1 VSLIRGTD
9 PLALLAIQAGQT
21 PTPGDQRGARGSNP
35 LDVQQVAHKIGDP
48 VPIAFGRQRNGA
60 GGVFISPKATECR
73 FENDTDNDVTAFYHL
88 VLSEGRIGSLQV
100 RDVFQRQCRVG
111 SFTQTYNR
119 RAGTWTPGNAIV
131 VRAGFDKPEATYLC
145 GTVGAYPGMST
156 LSFQVTIPNGF
167 DVWNRQVHCFV
178 RNGMEVY
185 RWADDTANV
194 SSDSFADLA
203 YWLMVNSARIP
214 VSLIDT
220 DSIESTSVF
229 LNANNITTNCWLTEA
244 INYSELISRWGPYHL
259 LRSSSRNGKAGLKP
273 LLPTNSNGTIK
284 TTALTV
290 EYTFTDDLVIP
301 GSEEIVY
308 SDWASRQPFVAQ
320 VVWRQQLDADVGI
333 IRTAEVRYAGTA
345 GTGPYETH
353 DLSQFCTREDHAV
366 KVGAYILAKRVR
378 STHTMRFKVRPQ
390 SHNTIVQQ
398 GSIVRVR
405 LERNASGDVPV
416 FHDYLYEVERITRTL
431 AGDIQYDCSHV
442 PVDSQGRS
450 LIARDV
456 ANATG
461 AGILLTSNLTG
472 LGCDLNSAG
481 DTSIPS
487 ETFTPPPSI
496 PGDGLTPIDPGV
508 DTPISGIGGGGSGG
522 GGGGSGGG
530 GGALPPAASPE
541 PEPTPDDGND
551 PQPLGPMQRCPV
563 PGGDPAIPPVGT
575 CPGAV
580 VKRTIG
586 NIGDEA
592 NAFTQTGGAELY
604 RIPLTP
610 PDEVGGD
617 NYNNKFVSFSF
628 ECPEGEP
635 GDDAPPPRRQVADPC
650 NNPQPAPEFDPTEYT
665 YYRYTGST
673 TWHPTTNPG
682 GGRFTLGAAPGAGN
696 FVLWWASGVVSAVDP
711 SLSIGGTLVRI
722 ESQSGSVRFAIVKG
736 AIGGPGNLTVTHS
749 GGWEFSNSNTG
760 DDVLATWPGTGV

>member
-1 VSLIRGTD
+1 
-9 PLALLAIQAGQT
+9 
-21 PTPGDQRGARGSNP
+21 
-35 LDVQQVAHKIGDP
+35 
-48 VPIAFGRQRNGA
+48 
-60 GGVFISPKATECR
+60 
-73 FENDTDNDVTAFYHL
+73 
-88 VLSEGRIGSLQV
+88 
-100 RDVFQRQCRVG
+100 
-111 SFTQTYNR
+111 
-119 RAGTWTPGNAIV
+119 
-131 VRAGFDKPEATYLC
+131 
-145 GTVGAYPGMST
+145 
-156 LSFQVTIPNGF
+156 
-167 DVWNRQVHCFV
+167 
-178 RNGMEVY
+178 
-185 RWADDTANV
+185 
-194 SSDSFADLA
+194 
-203 YWLMVNSARIP
+203 
-214 VSLIDT
+214 
-220 DSIESTSVF
+220 
-229 LNANNITTNCWLTEA
+229 
-244 INYSELISRWGPYHL
+244 
-259 LRSSSRNGKAGLKP
+259 
-273 LLPTNSNGTIK
+273 
-284 TTALTV
+284 
-290 EYTFTDDLVIP
+290 
-301 GSEEIVY
+301 
-308 SDWASRQPFVAQ
+308 
-320 VVWRQQLDADVGI
+320 
-333 IRTAEVRYAGTA
+333 
-345 GTGPYETH
+345 
-353 DLSQFCTREDHAV
+353 
-366 KVGAYILAKRVR
+366 
-378 STHTMRFKVRPQ
+378 MRFKVRPQ